1 MPPPINIFGNS
12 IPHRK
17 LHEDVATSY
26 KLFYSAKKIGS
37 FLKPMYF
44 YWQVSTSIM
53 GQPYSLKRLDVFE
66 HARDAVAFFKEWD
79 EYDVYGVALCH
90 LIFSLNSTIMQVREH
105 IADSEEIQAA
115 LKEEMR
121 MRFGELRG
129 HRTAGRLYKCAAF
142 MMGYM
147 PRVVNWMLAV
157 RRRFLVGK

>member
-1 MPPPINIFGNS
+1 
-12 IPHRK
+12 
-17 LHEDVATSY
+17 
-26 KLFYSAKKIGS
+26 
-37 FLKPMYF
+37 MYF
-44 YWQVSTSIM
+44 CRQVSTSIM

-129 HRTAGRLYKCAAF
+129 HRTAGRLYSVL
-142 MMGYM
+142 
-147 PRVVNWMLAV
+147 RL
-157 RRRFLVGK
+157 